1 MVGRRASRL
10 APPRPVV
17 RFRCAYTEGADP
29 FFTTVITPAKFARA
43 FPGRREWRAAT
54 DDDIAPYRNETA

>member
-1 MVGRRASRL
+1 MDGRRASRL

-29 FFTTVITPAKFARA
+29 FFDHRHYAREIRTRIT
-43 FPGRREWRAAT
+43 RAARV
-54 DDDIAPYRNETA
+54 ASRHGR